1 MSDKNNFNE
10 TPDES
15 LGFGEDEL
23 DLGLSLDDIADE
35 NPLDMDPM
43 DDVGGLFG
51 GSNDEEDFGISLDD
65 VISTD
70 EPETEEFSF
79 EEETEEDV
87 FSAEEDEDTGY
98 SFQEEPE
105 IEDSEEYDENLMM
118 DEPEGEISD
127 VAIAGAA
134 ALSEYA
140 KQQAQRIAEEEAEA
154 AEKAAEA
161 ARKKAE
167 QAKPKRA
174 EERRTPRRS
183 QVNPYK
189 SNSSY
194 AQYEKAK
201 PQGGKKI
208 VEMGQTSSSRTSR
221 ADMTVVG
228 YGRISFFVKFIGF
241 IVVLAAAFAVGFAV
255 QYVAQ
260 FFDVKYMYAIKYLPL
275 VNTAILLLY
284 YLMFTVRSFNYRKKR
299 DNNFKAPTPR
309 NKKSVTYRKMN
320 NGYYTIMRG
329 LIWVIFT
336 IVFDVCIIVGSNVV
350 YGRLF

>member
-1 MSDKNNFNE
+1 MSDKNNLNDTSE
-10 TPDES
+10 ES

-23 DLGLSLDDIADE
+23 DLGLSLGDPEDI

-43 DDVGGLFG
+43 DDVDGLFG
-51 GSNDEEDFGISLDD
+51 GSNDDEDLGISLEE
-65 VISTD
+65 VISED

-79 EEETEEDV
+79 EEETEE
-87 FSAEEDEDTGY
+87 EENTEY
-98 SFQEEPE
+98 SFE
-105 IEDSEEYDENLMM
+105 EDSEDENLML
-118 DEPEGEISD
+118 DEPEEENSD
-127 VAIAGAA
+127 VAIAGAQV
-134 ALSEYA
+134 LSEYA
-140 KQQAQRIAEEEAEA
+140 QQQAQRKTAEEA
-154 AEKAAEA
+154 AT
-161 ARKKAE
+161 KKAE
-167 QAKPKRA
+167 KEKSKRA

-189 SNSSY
+189 SNTSY

-241 IVVLAAAFAVGFAV
+241 IVVLAAAFGVGFGV
-255 QYVAQ
+255 QYAAQ
-260 FFDVKYMYAIKYLPL
+260 YFDVKYMYAIKYLPL
-275 VNTAILLLY
+275 VNTAILLIY

-299 DNNFKAPTPR
+299 DGNFKAPTPR
-309 NKKSVTYRKMN
+309 NKKSITYRKMN

-336 IVFDVCIIVGSNVV
+336 IIFDVGIIVGSNVL